1 VVQAAR
7 GANHP
12 RGAPRATRQYP
23 KDAPVILPP
32 LGASSEDSTTPPA
45 GVSSGYPLLPVGVS
59 SEHATPPEGAS
70 SGESATPPAGVSSVY
85 PLPPRGVSSELVTL
99 PPAGVSSGH
108 SSIVPADIRQQQS
121 SFRGAPPSALN
132 QPSIDYSDQG
142 QSKTSKA
149 WEIDFDVAVALLRSL
164 NSRVGAPTYLANVAT
179 QGETAYALEAPERL
193 LDFIRQ
199 VQERD
204 KAFPGTKSLMRREA
218 GGAVKGQHH

>member
-1 VVQAAR
+1 M
-7 GANHP
+7 
-12 RGAPRATRQYP
+12 
-23 KDAPVILPP
+23 ILPP
-32 LGASSEDSTTPPA
+32 EGVSSEDSTTPPA
-45 GVSSGYPLLPVGVS
+45 GVSSGYPLPPEGVS

-108 SSIVPADIRQQQS
+108 SSIVPADIRQQQTG
-121 SFRGAPPSALN
+121 FGGAPPSALD
-132 QPSIDYSDQG
+132 QPSIDHGDRG
-142 QSKTSKA
+142 QSETSEA
-149 WEIDFDVAVALLRSL
+149 RETDFDVAVALLRSL
-164 NSRVGAPTYLANVAT
+164 DGRVGAPTYLANIAT

-204 KAFPGTKSLMRREA
+204 KAFPGNESLTRREA
-218 GGAVKGQHH
+218 GGADKGQHC